1 MTRRGLWNKVKIG
14 KCMLESLTMRSAKA
28 VKNYPLG
35 QLGITLTEMMIA
47 MVIGVII
54 ALSAWQFYYYQQKSL
69 VVQDKVTQMQ
79 SDVRLGFRFMTERI
93 VEAGNDPT
101 CTTAIAPCNRFGFIA
116 SLAGYPGGL
125 TDNIG
130 ASTVLWTQDEGGL
143 ADPGA
148 GTVQNNEVRGFKFAN
163 NKIYQLF
170 YNGASLEWKEFIGG
184 IQSLTLTY
192 TDALGNVVNP
202 LTNPQDIRKVRVQ
215 VVAFQVI
222 QPDPTIAADT
232 YTRTLVADAIP
243 RNRSFKP

>member
-1 MTRRGLWNKVKIG
+1 MTRRGLWNKVKIAKG
-14 KCMLESLTMRSAKA
+14 MLESLTMRSAKA

-35 QLGITLTEMMIA
+35 QKGVTLTEMMVA

-54 ALSAWQFYYYQQKSL
+54 ALAAWQFYYYQQKSF

-79 SDVRLGFRFMTERI
+79 GDVRVSFRFMTERI
-93 VEAGNDPT
+93 VESGHDPT
-101 CTTAIAPCNRFGFIA
+101 QANKTCSCNRFGFIA
-116 SLAGYPGGL
+116 NLAGYPGGL
-125 TDNIG
+125 ADTIG
-130 ASTVLWTQDEGGL
+130 ASAVLWTQDEGGL

-163 NKIYQLF
+163 NRIYQLI
-170 YNGASLEWKEFIGG
+170 YDGTNLQWKEFIGG
-184 IQSLTLTY
+184 IESLTLTY
-192 TDALGNVVNP
+192 TDALGNVVDP

-232 YTRTLVADAIP
+232 YRRTLVADAIP